1 MNTLNVLKHDA
12 LSPQAL
18 RLERQRLESALE
30 GHEAGS
36 EPLKVSLSPSLL
48 GLLLGALEGLEKGQ
62 DIALIALEAEVSP
75 QDAAVLLGAS
85 RPYVM
90 DLLKLGT
97 LSSRRVGSH
106 HRIPLEQ
113 ILNFHREQDVL
124 EEEIGAMTRAGQGWG
139 LGHG

>member
-1 MNTLNVLKHDA
+1 MNTVRVLKHDA
-12 LSPQAL
+12 LSPQTL
-18 RLERQRLESALE
+18 RLEREGLERALK
-30 GHEAGS
+30 GHEAESG
-36 EPLKVSLSPSLL
+36 PLEVSLSPALL
-48 GLLLGALEGLEKGQ
+48 ELLLGALEELAQGR
-62 DIALIALEAEVSP
+62 DMALIALEAQVSP
-75 QDAAVLLGAS
+75 QDAATLLGAS

-90 DLLKLGT
+90 DLIKLGA

-113 ILNFHREQDVL
+113 ILNFRREQDAL